1 MTHEK
6 PKPNEPR
13 LTMIR
18 QCEACRR
25 LGVTLSTFRRNYRE
39 YFTQRIP
46 PHQAGRRA
54 APMFLTDEIDLW
66 ITDGPAAVANYRR
79 RLGRLRD

>member
-13 LTMIR
+13 LTMITQR
-18 QCEACRR
+18 EAARR
-25 LGVTLSTFRRNYRE
+25 LNVSLSTFRRNYRP

-46 PHQAGRRA
+46 PHMEGRKA
-54 APMFLTDEIDLW
+54 APMFLPDEIDLW
-66 ITDGPAAVANYRR
+66 ISEGPAAVANYRR
-79 RLGRLRD
+79 RLNRLRD